1 MSSST
6 SIPVIPTALGVGLRP
21 LPLGPLALAIDLITR
36 SVARGHDGMFGR
48 LGEHAKKVFLIDPTD
63 LPFVFV
69 LRPEKD
75 NPSVSVARSGEGL
88 AVDARIAGPI
98 AALIGLVHGAYDGD
112 ALFFSRDLVI
122 EGDVEA
128 VLALRNALD
137 DAELDLVVEAA
148 AAMGP
153 LASPAQQLGRVA
165 ASWLEWMT
173 GVAMTRPRAKA
184 T

>member
-1 MSSST
+1 MSSSA
-6 SIPVIPTALGVGLRP
+6 SIPLIPTAVGLGLRQ
-21 LPLGPLALAIDLITR
+21 LPLGPLALATDLIAR
-36 SVARGHDGMFGR
+36 SVARSHAGMFAR
-48 LGEHAKKVFLIDPTD
+48 LGVHANKRFLIDPTD

-69 LRPEKD
+69 LTPEMD
-75 NPSVSVARSGEGL
+75 NPSVAVSRSGDGL
-88 AVDARIAGPI
+88 PFDARIAGPI

-153 LASPAQQLGRVA
+153 LASPAQQLGRLA

-173 GVAMTRPRAKA
+173 GMAMTRPRHK
-184 T
+184 TL

>member
-1 MSSST
+1 MSSSA
-6 SIPVIPTALGVGLRP
+6 SIPLLPSAVGLGLRP
-21 LPLGPLALAIDLITR
+21 LPLGPLALATDMIAR
-36 SVARGHDGMFGR
+36 SVARTHAGMFGR
-48 LGEHAKKVFLIDPTD
+48 LGDHANKRFLIDPTD
-63 LPFVFV
+63 LPFVFILTPAV
-69 LRPEKD
+69 D
-75 NPSVSVARSGEGL
+75 NPSVAVARTAEGL
-88 AVDARIAGPI
+88 PYDARIAGPI

-112 ALFFSRDLVI
+112 ALFFSRDLAI

-153 LASPAQQLGRVA
+153 LASPAQQVGRIA

-173 GVAMTRPRAKA
+173 GMAMSRPRAKA
-184 T
+184 S

>member
-1 MSSST
+1 MSSPP
-6 SIPVIPTALGVGLRP
+6 SIPVLPAAVGLGLRP
-21 LPLGPLALAIDLITR
+21 LPLGPLALATELITR
-36 SVARGHDGMFGR
+36 SVARGHEGMFTR
-48 LGEHAKKVFLIDPTD
+48 LGEHANKVFLIDPTD

-69 LRPEKD
+69 LRPQKG
-75 NPSVSVARSGEGL
+75 NPSVSVARTGERL
-88 AVDARIAGPI
+88 PCHARIAGPI

-112 ALFFSRDLVI
+112 ALFFSRDLLI

-153 LASPAQQLGRVA
+153 LASPAQQVGRLA

-173 GVAMTRPRAKA
+173 GMAMSRPRAK